1 MPFVTRE
8 DLSTTQRKRMTPRRR
23 LEAWERT
30 RGVCVV
36 CERMIDGVR
45 DRWIVEHIR
54 ALELGGT
61 DELDNMG
68 PAHEACGRLKTR
80 EDHRRTARAK
90 RQKLAHLGA
99 RETKWPLPTSR
110 QGMLKRK
117 VDGTVVRRE
126 REVSPPFS
134 ARRSHEHSV
143 HDMVNANRPRAIS
156 RTETGSHQAPQA
168 SSGAHDSPK
177 VQGTMPA
184 RPNRPATVD
193 TSTGPLGAEQE
204 ILPPCPAGAEFVFE
218 ERPLLRGE
226 DGKVYDQLLNA
237 MLTEVRPKDLIEA
250 IWVRDIVDNVWEAR
264 RLKRWRA
271 QILNRAKIRALEDMI
286 HDGVRIEVGA
296 INYNIGVT
304 FEDPAGLAAGWMTG
318 DKAKT
323 ARVNE
328 LLVLSG
334 RSDESVEAHG
344 FLLQLSEIERIDR
357 MRAAVDQ
364 RRDALL
370 REIERRRSTR
380 AQQLRQ
386 FSEEISDADGDQ

>member
-1 MPFVTRE
+1 MPFVIRE
-8 DLSTTQRKRMTPRRR
+8 DLGTTPRQRLTPRRR
-23 LEAWERT
+23 LQAWESNK
-30 RGVCVV
+30 GVCVV
-36 CERMIDGVR
+36 CERPIDGTR

-61 DELDNMG
+61 DELDNLG

-80 EDHRRTARAK
+80 EDHQRTARAK

-99 RETKWPLPTSR
+99 GETKWPLATSR

-126 REVSPPFS
+126 REVSPLFS
-134 ARRSHEHSV
+134 ARRDHEHSA
-143 HDMVNANRPRAIS
+143 HDMVNANRRRAIS
-156 RTETGSHQAPQA
+156 PTELGSHLDPEA
-168 SSGAHDSPK
+168 SPGAQESTK

-184 RPNRPATVD
+184 RPNQTPIVD
-193 TSTGPLGAEQE
+193 TSVKSTASAQE

-218 ERPLLRGE
+218 ERPLLQDENGT
-226 DGKVYDQLLNA
+226 DYDRLLHA
-237 MLTEVRPKDLIEA
+237 MLSQVRPTDLIEA
-250 IWVRDIVDNVWEAR
+250 IWVRDLVDNIWEAR

-271 QILNRAKIRALEDMI
+271 QILKHGKMRAVEEMI
-286 HDGVRIEVGA
+286 HEGCRVEIGA
-296 INYNIGVT
+296 LNFNIGIGL
-304 FEDPAGLAAGWMTG
+304 EDPAGLAAGWITG
-318 DKAKT
+318 DKAKA

-328 LLVLSG
+328 LFALG
-334 RSDESVEAHG
+334 GFTEESVEARA
-344 FLLQLSEIERIDR
+344 FLLNLPEIERIDR

-386 FSEEISDADGDQ
+386 FSEEIFEADDDQ